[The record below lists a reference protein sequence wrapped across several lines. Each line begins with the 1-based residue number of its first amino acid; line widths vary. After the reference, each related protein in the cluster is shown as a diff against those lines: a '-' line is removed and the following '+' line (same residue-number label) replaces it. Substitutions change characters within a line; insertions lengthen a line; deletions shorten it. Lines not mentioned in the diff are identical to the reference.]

1 MEREYPK
8 QPLVGVG
15 AVVKRGDSVVLV
27 KRMHEPSKGLWSI
40 PGGLVDLGERV
51 EEAAVRE
58 VWEETGLKVK
68 IMQLLDVI
76 DNIVRDGDG
85 KIRFHYVLVDY
96 LAHPI
101 DGELSAQS
109 DVLEAR
115 WVKAEDLKE
124 YEMTMTAKRLLTKIG
139 FIKNNA

>member
-68 IMQLLDVI
+68 IMRLLDVI
-76 DNIVRDGDG
+76 DNIMRDGDG

-96 LAHPI
+96 LAHPV
-101 DGELSAQS
+101 DGELRAQS